1 MVLCQCSQ
9 PVKCGNV
16 LICTGQTSDLK
27 ILWYSYAIGFSLVS
41 LYVTMP
47 ILIQYMDIEA
57 SIIGNTSA
65 DLFFFFCKLLNQNI
79 NYFMCNV

>member
-1 MVLCQCSQ
+1 MVLCQYSQ

-27 ILWYSYAIGFSLVS
+27 ILRYSYAIGFSLVS
-41 LYVTMP
+41 VYVTMP
-47 ILIQYMDIEA
+47 ILLQYMGREA

-65 DLFFFFCKLLNQNI
+65 GLFFFFFLQTIKSKH
-79 NYFMCNV
+79 